1 VPSPTSSKNCSFEYL
16 FICELMG
23 HGLCVLPECIPLI
36 AFPLL
41 LILEIFSLSSLNFHF
56 FMYLCSLFLFSFFTL
71 FFHCLSFAF
80 ISGIKL
86 KSILTVLRP
95 SICCYKM
102 YDLKLVEHAKKEN
115 NVPFY
120 GCVNQRD
127 FSIAFNSRQSC

>member
-1 VPSPTSSKNCSFEYL
+1 MPSPTSSKNCSFEYL

-56 FMYLCSLFLFSFFTL
+56 LCTFALYFFSASSLS